1 MNSPFKIYGCSE
13 AIDFNI
19 TNEEISINSLVE
31 NYQNRDYKSL
41 VNNAQ
46 QYVKKNNSSAMAWN
60 LLALGYRYTNNV
72 EAALKIYEDLLR
84 LNPGNFLLSTNLGN
98 LYMAIGK
105 ISKAIDC
112 FEVAFKKEPNHVS
125 NLEAL
130 AIAYQDTGRNKE
142 AIDCFKKV
150 LALDEGKESA
160 RYHLARML
168 VRLNYYSEAIEHFDK
183 TNYGLSK
190 SHLLECLYYLGDK
203 DKFYEHYRELINR
216 KIINPLMA
224 SIGSHASIRF
234 NISNKENPF
243 CSDPFNYIK
252 KQNITDNN
260 ELNDDLISSILKFH
274 KSGES
279 DPKSQPLLS
288 NGKQSSGN
296 IFLNQRDDIQ
306 LLKKILENKVKNY
319 LKEFSKSSEGFILN
333 WPKRF
338 NIYGW
343 LVSISSGGKLSAHIH
358 KEGWL
363 SGSLYFKMPSKKTK
377 NEGNIVFSLDG
388 ANYPT
393 DGKKF
398 DKKSVDVN
406 KGDLVL
412 FPSSLFHHT
421 IPFKSN
427 EERVTFAF
435 DIIPQN

>member
-1 MNSPFKIYGCSE
+1 MNRPFKIYGCSE
-13 AIDFNI
+13 AIDFKI
-19 TNEEISINSLVE
+19 KNEEISINSLVE

-46 QYVKKNNSSAMAWN
+46 QYVEKNNSSAIAWN

-84 LNPGNFLLSTNLGN
+84 LNPSNFLLSTNLGN

-150 LALDEGKESA
+150 LELDEGKESA

-168 VRLNYYSEAIEHFDK
+168 VRLNYYSEAIEHFNK

-203 DKFYEHYRELINR
+203 DKFYEHYRELING

-243 CSDPFNYIK
+243 CSDPFKYIK

-260 ELNDDLISSILKFH
+260 ELNDDLISSILEFH

-296 IFLNQRDDIQ
+296 IFLNQREDIQ

-319 LKEFSKSSEGFILN
+319 LKEFSTSNEGFIIN
-333 WPKRF
+333 WPKNF
-338 NIYGW
+338 KIYGW

>member
-41 VNNAQ
+41 VKNAQ
-46 QYVKKNNSSAMAWN
+46 QYVEKNNSSAIAWN

-84 LNPGNFLLSTNLGN
+84 LNPSNFLLSTNLGN

-260 ELNDDLISSILKFH
+260 ELNDDLISSILEFH

-296 IFLNQRDDIQ
+296 IFLNQREDIQ
-306 LLKKILENKVKNY
+306 LLKKILENKVENY
-319 LKEFSKSSEGFILN
+319 LKEFSTSNEGLIIN
-333 WPKRF
+333 WPKNF
-338 NIYGW
+338 KIYGW

>member
-46 QYVKKNNSSAMAWN
+46 QYVEKNNSSAMAWN

-112 FEVAFKKEPNHVS
+112 FEVASKKEPNHVS

-243 CSDPFNYIK
+243 CSDPFKYIK

-260 ELNDDLISSILKFH
+260 ELNDDLISSILEFH

-319 LKEFSKSSEGFILN
+319 LKEFSTSNEGFIIN
-333 WPKRF
+333 WPKNF
-338 NIYGW
+338 KIYGW

>member
-1 MNSPFKIYGCSE
+1 MNSPFKIYRCSE
-13 AIDFNI
+13 AIDFKKK
-19 TNEEISINSLVE
+19 NEEISINSLVE
-31 NYQNRDYKSL
+31 NYQNRDYESL
-41 VNNAQ
+41 VINAQ
-46 QYVKKNNSSAMAWN
+46 QYVEKNNSSAMAWN

-72 EAALKIYEDLLR
+72 KAALKIYEDLLR
-84 LNPGNFLLSTNLGN
+84 LNPDNFLLSTNLGN

-150 LALDEGKESA
+150 LDLDEGKESA

-203 DKFYEHYRELINR
+203 DKFYEHYRELINGN
-216 KIINPLMA
+216 IINPLMA

-243 CSDPFNYIK
+243 CSDPFKYIK

-260 ELNDDLISSILKFH
+260 ELSDDLISSILEFH

-296 IFLNQRDDIQ
+296 IFLNQREDIQ
-306 LLKKILENKVKNY
+306 LLKKILENKVENY
-319 LKEFSKSSEGFILN
+319 LKEFSTSNEGLIIN
-333 WPKRF
+333 WPKNF
-338 NIYGW
+338 KIYGW
-343 LVSISSGGKLSAHIH
+343 LVSISSGGKLSPHIH

>member
-46 QYVKKNNSSAMAWN
+46 QYVEKNNSSAMAWN

-260 ELNDDLISSILKFH
+260 ELNDDLISSILEFH

-319 LKEFSKSSEGFILN
+319 LKEFSTSNEGFIIN
-333 WPKRF
+333 WPKNF
-338 NIYGW
+338 KIYGW

>member
-41 VNNAQ
+41 VKNAQ
-46 QYVKKNNSSAMAWN
+46 QYVEKNNSSAMAWN

-72 EAALKIYEDLLR
+72 EVALKIYEDLLR

-150 LALDEGKESA
+150 LELDEGKESA

-203 DKFYEHYRELINR
+203 DKFYEHYRELINGN
-216 KIINPLMA
+216 IINPLMA

-243 CSDPFNYIK
+243 CSDPFKYIK

-260 ELNDDLISSILKFH
+260 ELSDDLISSILEFH

-319 LKEFSKSSEGFILN
+319 LKEFSASNEGFIIN
-333 WPKRF
+333 WPKNF
-338 NIYGW
+338 KIYGW
-343 LVSISSGGKLSAHIH
+343 LVSINSGGKLSAHIH

-393 DGKKF
+393 NGKKF

>member
-13 AIDFNI
+13 AIDFKKK
-19 TNEEISINSLVE
+19 NEEISINSLVE
-31 NYQNRDYKSL
+31 NYQNRDYESL
-41 VNNAQ
+41 VINAQ
-46 QYVKKNNSSAMAWN
+46 QYVEKNNSSAMAWN

-72 EAALKIYEDLLR
+72 KAALKIYEDLLR
-84 LNPGNFLLSTNLGN
+84 LNPDNFLLSTNLGN

-150 LALDEGKESA
+150 LDLDEGKESA

-168 VRLNYYSEAIEHFDK
+168 VRLKYYSDAIEHFDK

-203 DKFYEHYRELINR
+203 DKFYEHYRELINGN
-216 KIINPLMA
+216 IINPLMA

-243 CSDPFNYIK
+243 CSDPFKYIK

-260 ELNDDLISSILKFH
+260 ELSDDLISSILEFH

-306 LLKKILENKVKNY
+306 LLKKILENKVENY
-319 LKEFSKSSEGFILN
+319 LKEFSTSNEGLIIN
-333 WPKRF
+333 WPQNFK
-338 NIYGW
+338 IYGW
-343 LVSISSGGKLSAHIH
+343 LVSISSGGKLSPHIH

>member
-41 VNNAQ
+41 VKNAQ
-46 QYVKKNNSSAMAWN
+46 QYVEKNNSSAMAWN

-168 VRLNYYSEAIEHFDK
+168 VRLNYYSEAIEHFYK
-183 TNYGLSK
+183 TN
-190 SHLLECLYYLGDK
+190 
-203 DKFYEHYRELINR
+203 N
-216 KIINPLMA
+216 
-224 SIGSHASIRF
+224 
-234 NISNKENPF
+234 
-243 CSDPFNYIK
+243 
-252 KQNITDNN
+252 
-260 ELNDDLISSILKFH
+260 
-274 KSGES
+274 
-279 DPKSQPLLS
+279 
-288 NGKQSSGN
+288 
-296 IFLNQRDDIQ
+296 
-306 LLKKILENKVKNY
+306 
-319 LKEFSKSSEGFILN
+319 
-333 WPKRF
+333 
-338 NIYGW
+338 
-343 LVSISSGGKLSAHIH
+343 
-358 KEGWL
+358 
-363 SGSLYFKMPSKKTK
+363 
-377 NEGNIVFSLDG
+377 
-388 ANYPT
+388 
-393 DGKKF
+393 
-398 DKKSVDVN
+398 
-406 KGDLVL
+406 
-412 FPSSLFHHT
+412 
-421 IPFKSN
+421 
-427 EERVTFAF
+427 
-435 DIIPQN
+435 

>member
-13 AIDFNI
+13 AIDINI
-19 TNEEISINSLVE
+19 TNEEISINSLIE

-41 VNNAQ
+41 VKNAQ
-46 QYVKKNNSSAMAWN
+46 QYVEKNNSSAMAWN

-84 LNPGNFLLSTNLGN
+84 LNPDNFLLSTNLGN

-203 DKFYEHYRELINR
+203 DKFYEHYRELINGN
-216 KIINPLMA
+216 IINPLMA

-243 CSDPFNYIK
+243 CSDPFKYIK

-260 ELNDDLISSILKFH
+260 ELSDDLISSILEFH

-296 IFLNQRDDIQ
+296 IFLNQREDIQ
-306 LLKKILENKVKNY
+306 LLKKILENKVENY
-319 LKEFSKSSEGFILN
+319 LKEFSTSNEGLIIN
-333 WPKRF
+333 WPKNF
-338 NIYGW
+338 KIYGW
-343 LVSISSGGKLSAHIH
+343 LVSISSGGKLSPHIH

-398 DKKSVDVN
+398 DKKSVDVS

>member
-13 AIDFNI
+13 AIDFKI
-19 TNEEISINSLVE
+19 KNEEISINSLVE

-41 VNNAQ
+41 VKNAQ
-46 QYVKKNNSSAMAWN
+46 QYVEKNNSSAMAWN

-84 LNPGNFLLSTNLGN
+84 LNPSNFLLSTNLGN

-150 LALDEGKESA
+150 LELDEGKESA

-190 SHLLECLYYLGDK
+190 SHLLECLYYLGDI

-243 CSDPFNYIK
+243 CSDPFKYIK

-260 ELNDDLISSILKFH
+260 ELSYDLISSILEFH

-296 IFLNQRDDIQ
+296 IFLNQREDIQ
-306 LLKKILENKVKNY
+306 LLKKILENKVENY
-319 LKEFSKSSEGFILN
+319 LKEFSTSNEGLIIN
-333 WPKRF
+333 WPKNF
-338 NIYGW
+338 KIYGW
-343 LVSISSGGKLSAHIH
+343 LVSISSGGKLSPHIH

-363 SGSLYFKMPSKKTK
+363 SGSLYFKMPSHKTK

>member
-46 QYVKKNNSSAMAWN
+46 QYVEKNNSSAMAWN

-260 ELNDDLISSILKFH
+260 ELNDDLISSILEFH

-296 IFLNQRDDIQ
+296 IFLNQRNDIQ

-319 LKEFSKSSEGFILN
+319 LKEFSTSNEGFIIN
-333 WPKRF
+333 WPKNF
-338 NIYGW
+338 KIYGW

>member
-46 QYVKKNNSSAMAWN
+46 QYVEKNNSSAMAWN

-112 FEVAFKKEPNHVS
+112 FEVASKKEPNHVS

-150 LALDEGKESA
+150 LDLDEGKESA

-190 SHLLECLYYLGDK
+190 SHLLECHYYLGDK

-243 CSDPFNYIK
+243 CSDPFKYIK

-260 ELNDDLISSILKFH
+260 ELNDDLISSILEFH

-306 LLKKILENKVKNY
+306 LLKKILEKKVKNY
-319 LKEFSKSSEGFILN
+319 LKEFSASNEGFIIN
-333 WPKRF
+333 WPKNF
-338 NIYGW
+338 KIYGW
-343 LVSISSGGKLSAHIH
+343 LVSINSGGKLSAHIH

-363 SGSLYFKMPSKKTK
+363 SGSLYFKMPPKKTK

>member
-13 AIDFNI
+13 AIDINI

-31 NYQNRDYKSL
+31 NYKNRDYESL
-41 VNNAQ
+41 VKNAQ
-46 QYVKKNNSSAMAWN
+46 QYVEKNNSSAMAWN

-203 DKFYEHYRELINR
+203 DKFYEHYRELINGN
-216 KIINPLMA
+216 IINPLMA

-243 CSDPFNYIK
+243 CSDPFKYIK

-260 ELNDDLISSILKFH
+260 ELSDDLISSILEFH

-296 IFLNQRDDIQ
+296 IFLNQREDIQ
-306 LLKKILENKVKNY
+306 LLKKILENKVENY
-319 LKEFSKSSEGFILN
+319 LKEFSTSNEGLIIN
-333 WPKRF
+333 WPKNF
-338 NIYGW
+338 KIYGW
-343 LVSISSGGKLSAHIH
+343 LVSISSGGKLSPHIH

-398 DKKSVDVN
+398 EKKSVDVS

>member
-19 TNEEISINSLVE
+19 TNEEISINSLVD

-41 VNNAQ
+41 LKNAQ
-46 QYVKKNNSSAMAWN
+46 QFVEKNNSSAMAWN
-60 LLALGYRYTNNV
+60 LLALGYRYTNNF

-112 FEVAFKKEPNHVS
+112 FEVASKKEPNHVS

-203 DKFYEHYRELINR
+203 DKFYKHYRELINR

-243 CSDPFNYIK
+243 CSDPFKYIK

-260 ELNDDLISSILKFH
+260 ELNDDLISSILEFH

-296 IFLNQRDDIQ
+296 IFLNQRNDIQ
-306 LLKKILENKVKNY
+306 LLKKILENKLKNY
-319 LKEFSKSSEGFILN
+319 LKEFSTSNEGFIINL
-333 WPKRF
+333 PKNF
-338 NIYGW
+338 KIYGW

>member
-1 MNSPFKIYGCSE
+1 MNRPFKIYGCSE
-13 AIDFNI
+13 AIDFKIKNK
-19 TNEEISINSLVE
+19 EISINSLVE

-41 VNNAQ
+41 VKNAQ
-46 QYVKKNNSSAMAWN
+46 QYVEKNNSSAMAWN

-112 FEVAFKKEPNHVS
+112 FEVALKKEPNHVS

-130 AIAYQDTGRNKE
+130 AIAYQDTGRNKQ

-150 LALDEGKESA
+150 LELDEGKESA

-168 VRLNYYSEAIEHFDK
+168 VRLNYYSEAIEHFNK

-203 DKFYEHYRELINR
+203 DKFYEHYRELING

-243 CSDPFNYIK
+243 CSDPFKYIK

-260 ELNDDLISSILKFH
+260 ELNDDLISSILEFH

-296 IFLNQRDDIQ
+296 IFLNQREDIQ
-306 LLKKILENKVKNY
+306 LLKKILENKVENY
-319 LKEFSKSSEGFILN
+319 FKEFSTSNEGLIIN
-333 WPKRF
+333 WPKNF
-338 NIYGW
+338 KIYGW
-343 LVSISSGGKLSAHIH
+343 LVSISSGGKLSPHIH

>member
-1 MNSPFKIYGCSE
+1 MNKPFSLYGC
-13 AIDFNI
+13 IDKIENRMS
-19 TNEEISINSLVE
+19 NNNISIDQLINHYNAKKFQQLVE
-31 NYQNRDYKSL
+31 DGQKFVNQNS
-41 VNNAQ
+41 
-46 QYVKKNNSSAMAWN
+46 NSAIAWN
-60 LLALGYRYTNNV
+60 LLALGHRYNGNTK
-72 EAALKIYEDLLR
+72 AALKIYEDLLQ

-98 LYMAIGK
+98 LYMAMGK
-105 ISKAIDC
+105 VSKAIEC
-112 FEVAFKKEPNHVS
+112 FEIAYEKDPKHVN

-130 AIAYQDTGRNKE
+130 AIAYQDTGSKDK
-142 AIDCFKKV
+142 AIETFKKV
-150 LALDEGKESA
+150 LELDQTKESA
-160 RYHLARML
+160 RYHLARIFVNL
-168 VRLNYYSEAIEHFDK
+168 ESYEEAIEHFHK
-183 TNYGLSK
+183 TNFGLSK
-190 SHLLECLYYLGDK
+190 SHLLECLYYLGEK
-203 DKFYEHYRELINR
+203 DKFYKHYKELIANNN
-216 KIINPLMA
+216 INPLMS

-234 NISNKENPF
+234 GVSNKENPF
-243 CSDPFNYIK
+243 CSDPFAYIK
-252 KQNITDNN
+252 KENINDAN
-260 ELNDDLISSILKFH
+260 ELNEDLISSILKFH
-274 KSGES
+274 NSGES

-296 IFLNQRDDIQ
+296 IFLNQREDIQ
-306 LLKKILENKVKNY
+306 KLKGILNKKVNNY
-319 LKEFSKSSEGFILN
+319 LMEFGKSNEGFIKK
-333 WPKRF
+333 WPETYS
-338 NIYGW
+338 IYGW
-343 LVSISSGGKLSAHIH
+343 LVSINTGGSLAAHIH

-363 SGSLYFKMPSKKTK
+363 SGSLYFKMPTKKTS

>member
-31 NYQNRDYKSL
+31 NYQNRDYRSL
-41 VNNAQ
+41 VKNAQ
-46 QYVKKNNSSAMAWN
+46 QYVEKNNSSAMAWN

-130 AIAYQDTGRNKE
+130 AIAYQDSGRNKE

-150 LALDEGKESA
+150 LELDEGKESA

-203 DKFYEHYRELINR
+203 NKFYEHYRELINR

-243 CSDPFNYIK
+243 CSDPFKYIK

-260 ELNDDLISSILKFH
+260 ELSYDLISSILEFH
-274 KSGES
+274 NSGES

-296 IFLNQRDDIQ
+296 IFLNQREDIQ
-306 LLKKILENKVKNY
+306 LLKKILENKVENY
-319 LKEFSKSSEGFILN
+319 FKEFSTSNEGLIIN
-333 WPKRF
+333 WPKNF
-338 NIYGW
+338 KIYGW
-343 LVSISSGGKLSAHIH
+343 LVSISSGGKLSPHIH

>member
-46 QYVKKNNSSAMAWN
+46 QYVEKNNSSAMAWN

-260 ELNDDLISSILKFH
+260 ELNDDLISSILEFH

-296 IFLNQRDDIQ
+296 IFLNQRNDIQ

-319 LKEFSKSSEGFILN
+319 LKEFSTSNEGFIIN
-333 WPKRF
+333 WPKNF
-338 NIYGW
+338 KIYGW

-427 EERVTFAF
+427 EERFTFAF

>member
-19 TNEEISINSLVE
+19 KNEEISINSLVE
-31 NYQNRDYKSL
+31 NYKNRDYESL
-41 VNNAQ
+41 VKNAQ
-46 QYVKKNNSSAMAWN
+46 QYVEKNNSSAMAWN

-130 AIAYQDTGRNKE
+130 AIAYQDNGRNKE

-150 LALDEGKESA
+150 LDLDEGKESA

-168 VRLNYYSEAIEHFDK
+168 VRLNYYSEAIEHFNK

-190 SHLLECLYYLGDK
+190 SHLLECLYHLGDK
-203 DKFYEHYRELINR
+203 DKFYEHYRELINGN
-216 KIINPLMA
+216 IINPLMA

-243 CSDPFNYIK
+243 CSDPFKYIK
-252 KQNITDNN
+252 KQNIIDNN
-260 ELNDDLISSILKFH
+260 ELSDDLISSILEFH

-296 IFLNQRDDIQ
+296 IFLNQREDIQ
-306 LLKKILENKVKNY
+306 LLKKILENKVENY
-319 LKEFSKSSEGFILN
+319 LKEFSTSNEGLIIN
-333 WPKRF
+333 WPKNF
-338 NIYGW
+338 KIYGW

-398 DKKSVDVN
+398 DKKSVDVS

>member
-1 MNSPFKIYGCSE
+1 MNSPFKIYGCSD
-13 AIDFNI
+13 ATDFNMK
-19 TNEEISINSLVE
+19 NEEISVDSLVE
-31 NYQNRDYKSL
+31 HYKNKDYQTL
-41 VNNAQ
+41 VINAQ
-46 QYVKKNNSSAMAWN
+46 KYVEKNSSSAMAWN
-60 LLALGYRYTNNV
+60 LLALGHRYSNNV
-72 EAALKIYEDLLR
+72 KSALKIYEDLLK

-98 LYMAIGK
+98 LYMAMGK
-105 ISKAIDC
+105 ISKAINC
-112 FEVAFKKEPNHVS
+112 FEIAFKKEPKHVA

-130 AIAYQDTGRNKE
+130 AIAYQDSGKKE
-142 AIDCFKKV
+142 EAMDCFKKV
-150 LALDEGKESA
+150 LDLDEKKESS

-168 VRLNYYSEAIEHFDK
+168 VRLNSYSEAIEHFHK

-190 SHLLECLYYLGDK
+190 CHLLECLYYLGQK
-203 DKFYEHYRELINR
+203 DKFYKHYRDLIKRN
-216 KIINPLMA
+216 IVNPLMA

-234 NISNKENPF
+234 NVSNNENPF
-243 CSDPFNYIK
+243 CTNPFNYIK
-252 KQNITDNN
+252 KENITNN
-260 ELNDDLISSILKFH
+260 GELSEDLITSILEFH
-274 KSGES
+274 QSGES

-296 IFLNQRDDIQ
+296 IFLHQREDIQ
-306 LLKKILENKVKNY
+306 LLKRILENKITNY
-319 LKEFSKSSEGFILN
+319 LKEFSTSSEGFIKN
-333 WPKRF
+333 WPKKY

-343 LVSISSGGKLSAHIH
+343 LVSINSGGNLAAHIH

-377 NEGNIVFSLDG
+377 DEGNIVFSFDG

-398 DKKSVDVN
+398 EKKSVDVY

-421 IPFKSN
+421 VPFKSK

-435 DIIPQN
+435 DIIPQK

>member
-41 VNNAQ
+41 VKNAQ
-46 QYVKKNNSSAMAWN
+46 QYVDKNNSSAMAWN

-168 VRLNYYSEAIEHFDK
+168 VRLNYYSEAIEHFEK

-190 SHLLECLYYLGDK
+190 SHLLECHYYLGDK
-203 DKFYEHYRELINR
+203 DKFYKHYRELINR
-216 KIINPLMA
+216 KTINPLMA

-243 CSDPFNYIK
+243 CSDPFKYIK

-260 ELNDDLISSILKFH
+260 ELNDDLISSILEFH
-274 KSGES
+274 NSGES

-296 IFLNQRDDIQ
+296 IFLNQRNDIQ

-319 LKEFSKSSEGFILN
+319 LKEFSTSNEGFIIN
-333 WPKRF
+333 WPKNF
-338 NIYGW
+338 KIYGW